1 MKGQGSACVE
11 VGRSLLRRDDS
22 VGAWSRSR
30 GTHVAALAVLV
41 GGPGHSLVASASPA
55 SGGLRSAAL
64 RPSAVASGVAKKK
77 NTGPSFED
85 LATALTSG
93 NVAPLYFLYGA
104 EGFLI
109 DEIQKLAVAL
119 VPPHERDFNLD
130 VVFGPEAQAQAV
142 LAQCAQF
149 PMMAERRVVIVR
161 GFEQLE
167 SNALFKSYAE
177 SPNPTAVVLLCCN
190 TKPNLNQHPYRALR
204 QHAVA
209 SEFETLKGGALAGW
223 VEKRLRGLGV
233 QVESGA
239 AAMIA
244 ELSGPDLRTVAG
256 EVDKLVTY
264 VGERGRVTRDD
275 VIRAAGHS
283 REENVFELQ
292 KAIAGAD
299 RQRALGIGLSL
310 MGQATNRHGEA
321 IRMIALLS
329 AYMQKVWKVTACRE
343 RGVPEREMARH
354 LGVPPFA
361 VREYVAAER
370 RLGPRFPFAFGA
382 LLAAD
387 AELKGGS
394 QRDPRAVFALLVR
407 RLTAP

>member
-1 MKGQGSACVE
+1 MA
-11 VGRSLLRRDDS
+11 R
-22 VGAWSRSR
+22 
-30 GTHVAALAVLV
+30 
-41 GGPGHSLVASASPA
+41 
-55 SGGLRSAAL
+55 
-64 RPSAVASGVAKKK
+64 KK

-109 DEIQKLAVAL
+109 DELQRLAVAL
-119 VPPHERDFNLD
+119 VPEHERDFNLS
-130 VVFGPEAQAQAV
+130 VIFGPEAQAQAV

-161 GFEQLE
+161 GFEQLDG
-167 SNALFKSYAE
+167 NALFKGYAE

-209 SEFETLKGGALAGW
+209 AEFETLKGGALAGW
-223 VEKRLRGLGV
+223 IEKRFRSLGA
-233 QVESGA
+233 QTESGV
-239 AAMIA
+239 AAMVA
-244 ELSGPDLRTVAG
+244 DLSGPDLRTVAG

-264 VGERGRVTRDD
+264 VGDRRRVSRDD
-275 VIRAAGHS
+275 VVQAAGHS

-292 KAIAGAD
+292 KAIAAGD

-310 MGQATNRHGEA
+310 MGLATNRHGEA
-321 IRMIALLS
+321 IRMIALLA
-329 AYMQKVWKVTACRE
+329 AYFQKVWKVTACRE
-343 RGVPEREMARH
+343 LGISERDMARH
-354 LGVPPFA
+354 VGVPPYY
-361 VREYVAAER
+361 VGEYVTAER
-370 RLGPRFPFAFGA
+370 RLAPRLPVAFGA

-407 RLTAP
+407 RLTSA

>member
-1 MKGQGSACVE
+1 M
-11 VGRSLLRRDDS
+11 
-22 VGAWSRSR
+22 
-30 GTHVAALAVLV
+30 
-41 GGPGHSLVASASPA
+41 
-55 SGGLRSAAL
+55 
-64 RPSAVASGVAKKK
+64 AKKT

-93 NVAPLYFLYGA
+93 NVRPLYFLYGE

-109 DEIQKLAVAL
+109 DELQKLAAAL

-130 VVFGPEAQAQAV
+130 IVFGPEAQAPAV

-161 GFEQLE
+161 GFEQLDG
-167 SNALFKSYAE
+167 NALFKGYAE
-177 SPNPTAVVLLCCN
+177 NPNPTAVVLLCCN

-209 SEFETLKGGALAGW
+209 AEFATLKGGRLAGW
-223 VEKRLRGLGV
+223 IEQRFKSAGV
-233 QVESGA
+233 ATEGGA

-244 ELSGPDLRTVAG
+244 DLSGPDLRTVAG

-264 VGERGRVTRDD
+264 VGARKRVTRDD

-292 KAIAGAD
+292 KAIAAGD
-299 RQRALGIGLSL
+299 RKRALHIGLSL
-310 MGQATNRHGEA
+310 MGQATDRRGEA

-329 AYMQKVWKVTACRE
+329 AYLQKVWRVTACRE
-343 RGVPEREMARH
+343 LGTPERDMAGH
-354 LGVPPFA
+354 VGVPPYY
-361 VREYVAAER
+361 VGEYVAAER
-370 RLGPRFPFAFGA
+370 RLGPRLPTAFGA

-394 QRDPRAVFALLVR
+394 QRDPRAIFSLLVR
-407 RLTAP
+407 RLTPA